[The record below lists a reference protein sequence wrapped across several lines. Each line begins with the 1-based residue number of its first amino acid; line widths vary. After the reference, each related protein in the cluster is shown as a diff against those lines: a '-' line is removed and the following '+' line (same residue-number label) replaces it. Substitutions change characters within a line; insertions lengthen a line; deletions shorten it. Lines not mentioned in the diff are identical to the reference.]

1 MNDEYYGKQKSW
13 LGVLESRIAK
23 KILQFT
29 YLVSPE
35 SKHLDFDRKSPFFV
49 TIFQSISGYV
59 LYVYKRG
66 EEWWRV
72 WTFNFHKKIIKLGI
86 LAEIYKHSGFL
97 LFILGVLIFVSA
109 VFYFLGV
116 SFNLLLT
123 SKDIAQILIA
133 YTGGLIALLG
143 IIFALYAVGF
153 QITTAK
159 FSSDVTDYLNTED
172 VGRFLFSL
180 LTFSAIFSVVNL
192 ILQHGTTVVLWIPF
206 CISTFLVITSL
217 LAVLIFKDDYVTKL
231 KPKRIFERLFNE
243 NLESIRRVNWY
254 NSPPIKSLHLYNRWN
269 VHSFKLYLPVH
280 KSWSIVES
288 SQKHVKNRLNIL
300 EEFYDDLIRDE
311 KIEEAS
317 YGIFILGQL
326 VAEYISV
333 KHFIDQKNSW
343 WFPTYQEVV
352 RGDRP
357 EIIPMKLNYEAMGI
371 GRLGITKKSY
381 SWLEDKVLAF
391 LKEIQNK
398 TNFNKYPL
406 IGNALIGT
414 YETILAGKYTR
425 TIKGYEKSLP
435 GVFES
440 QNFDLFDTVLR
451 QFVDLGLKVETSE
464 QCRGNFIEAF
474 GRVKTTLVDGFWK
487 RPFPGRIEDWKKVI
501 KFKIG
506 SLIKDKELAL
516 KEEDIVSWKLPSYF
530 HLSIVSIREQLE
542 VEQQV
547 EKKIIT
553 PRKWLIKN
561 TIQKFEKQEEEI
573 ASKYL
578 EVLVNCLLE
587 LTSKDVDTGHF
598 YGNYFCGIL
607 LSLFSQLIFQGKW
620 DTLRLLIKE
629 HAAKFFELFLKID
642 IKVFLDLELQEQIDY
657 GVFRALVKRQKE
669 AYYFFLRLFFVAQIY
684 LFDQLPKGELEAILR
699 VSRRPL
705 MLGALS
711 YLISELDQDFSYV
724 NWFTAFNGHY
734 NPRVSLAEYYKSA
747 IEIDRKG
754 GFQFFNV
761 GYGEAN
767 RYRGYYRQIL
777 NFIATLPKD
786 YISLG
791 SVPYGLHTREVA
803 KHPSK
808 FIQKISE
815 FDLSDMEECFDGF
828 IEWLEKREGEKREE
842 QVRKLI
848 QILKERIKNAK
859 A

>member
-1 MNDEYYGKQKSW
+1 MNDDYGRQKSW
-13 LGVLESRIAK
+13 LETLESKVAK
-23 KILQFT
+23 RILQLV

-35 SKHLDFDRKSPFFV
+35 SKHLDFDEKKPHLLTV
-49 TIFQSISGYV
+49 IFQTILGNLFYF
-59 LYVYKRG
+59 YKKI

-72 WTFNFHKKIIKLGI
+72 WVFNFHKKIIKLGI
-86 LAEIYKHSGFL
+86 LAEIYKHSRFL
-97 LFILGVLIFVSA
+97 LIILGSLLATSSI
-109 VFYFLGV
+109 FYFL
-116 SFNLLLT
+116 SNPFNLILT
-123 SKDIAQILIA
+123 RNDIATVLIA

-143 IIFALYAVGF
+143 IIFALYSVGF

-180 LTFSAIFSVVNL
+180 LTLSAIFSVVNL
-192 ILQHGTTVVLWIPF
+192 ILQYGVAIVLWIPF
-206 CISTFLVITSL
+206 YISTFLVITSL

-231 KPKRIFERLFNE
+231 KPKRVFERLFNE
-243 NLESIRRVNWY
+243 NLESIREVNWY
-254 NSPPIKSLHLYNRWN
+254 DSPPIKSLKLYNRKN
-269 VHSFKLYLPVH
+269 VRSFRLYLPIH

-288 SQKHVKNRLNIL
+288 SQKHVRNRLNIL
-300 EEFYDDLIRDE
+300 EEFYYDLIRDQ

-333 KHFIDQKNSW
+333 KHFIDQKNGW
-343 WFPTYQEVV
+343 WFPNYQEVV
-352 RGDRP
+352 RGDSP
-357 EIIPMKLNYEAMGI
+357 EIIPIKLNYEAMGI
-371 GRLGITKKSY
+371 GRMGVTKKDY
-381 SWLEDKVLAF
+381 TWLEDKVLTF
-391 LKEIQNK
+391 LKEIQDK
-398 TNFNKYPL
+398 TDFNKYPL
-406 IGNALIGT
+406 IGNALINA

-425 TIKGYEKSLP
+425 TIKGYEKNLP

-440 QNFDLFDTVLR
+440 QDFDLFDTVLS
-451 QFVDLGLKVETSE
+451 QFIDLGLKVKTSE
-464 QCRGNFIEAF
+464 ECRGNFIEAF
-474 GRVKTTLVDGFWK
+474 GRVKTTVVDGFLR
-487 RPFPGRIEDWKKVI
+487 RPFPGRTEDWKEYLKS
-501 KFKIG
+501 KIG
-506 SLIKDKELAL
+506 SLIRNNKLVS

-530 HLSIVSIREQLE
+530 YRSIVSIWQQLG

-547 EKKIIT
+547 ENKIVT
-553 PRKWLIKN
+553 PKKWLIKD
-561 TIQKFEKQEEEI
+561 TIQKFENKEEEI
-573 ASKYL
+573 SSKYL
-578 EVLVNCLLE
+578 ELLVNHLIE
-587 LTSKDVDTGHF
+587 LTNKDVDKDHF

-607 LSLFSQLIFQGKW
+607 LSLFSQLIFQNKW
-620 DTLRLLIKE
+620 NTLELLIKK
-629 HAAKFFELFLKID
+629 HAIKFFDLFLKID
-642 IKVFLDLELQEQIDY
+642 IKVFLDIELQEQIDR
-657 GVFRALVKRQKE
+657 GVFKSLVKRKKE

-705 MLGALS
+705 MLGALA

-724 NWFTAFNGHY
+724 DWFTDFNEYY
-734 NPRVSLAEYYKSA
+734 NPKVSLAEYYKGV

-767 RYRGYYRQIL
+767 RYRGYYRQVL
-777 NFIATLPKD
+777 NFISTLPKD
-786 YISLG
+786 YITTG

-828 IEWLEKREGEKREE
+828 IEWLEKRWKEKREKE
-842 QVRKLI
+842 IRKLI
-848 QILKERIKNAK
+848 QVLNERIKNVK
-859 A
+859 T